1 MKYEPVRVIGWLTT
15 ALVLV
20 GAVVKQI
27 SDTYDEGTGWLGL
40 GFAVVMAIATEAQR
54 SRVTPVARLGSG
66 SGYYD
71 SEG

>member
-1 MKYEPVRVIGWLTT
+1 MKYEPVRIIGWITT

-20 GAVVKQI
+20 GSVVKQI